1 MESKVLKSYELVDNH
16 DLVIS
21 KMPEKIQN
29 KFQMLDE
36 LLDNYEQA
44 ETEDEEFDIKEKVL
58 ACDTGLSSD
67 LESFIAN
74 MDKNEEDDNAD
85 KSQEKM
91 KEGGQTQDDNP
102 NHEKPTW
109 RFWM

>member
-1 MESKVLKSYELVDNH
+1 MESKVLKSYELVDKH
-16 DLVIS
+16 ELVIT
-21 KMPEKIQN
+21 KLPEKIQN

-44 ETEDEEFDIKEKVL
+44 KTEDEEFDIKEKVL

-67 LESFIAN
+67 LESFIAT
-74 MDKNEEDDNAD
+74 MDKNEEEDDAD

-91 KEGGQTQDDNP
+91 KEGGQAQEENP
-102 NHEKPTW
+102 THEKPSW

>member
-1 MESKVLKSYELVDNH
+1 MESVVLKSHELLDKHELVITK
-16 DLVIS
+16 L
-21 KMPEKIQN
+21 PEKIQN
-29 KFQMLDE
+29 KFEMLDE

-74 MDKNEEDDNAD
+74 MDKNEEEEDAD

-91 KEGGQTQDDNP
+91 KDGGQTDEANP
-102 NHEKPTW
+102 THVKPTW